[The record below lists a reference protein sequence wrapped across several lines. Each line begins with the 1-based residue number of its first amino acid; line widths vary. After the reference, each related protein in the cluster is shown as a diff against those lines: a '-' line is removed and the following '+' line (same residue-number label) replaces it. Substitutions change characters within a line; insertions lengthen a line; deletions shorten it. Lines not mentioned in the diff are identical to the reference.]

1 MNRHEIPRSAHV
13 CDYRTSCTVVDIL
26 VVSHEDLIEGVSVQK
41 IRIILFYYIF
51 MIISPHER
59 GLLVLFNLHAGWRVT
74 E

>member
-41 IRIILFYYIF
+41 IRMVAEQWLLCSWREWFGF
-51 MIISPHER
+51 
-59 GLLVLFNLHAGWRVT
+59 GL
-74 E
+74 

>member
-41 IRIILFYYIF
+41 IRNLKKNEII
-51 MIISPHER
+51 
-59 GLLVLFNLHAGWRVT
+59 
-74 E
+74 